1 MLIDKILLDRIHRVK
16 FDSLS
21 LDEKITISF
30 NYILPEMFKKVD
42 LEDIIIFSREII
54 SQIIIQYT
62 NEAGVRKLKE
72 ILFEIISEI
81 NLEILSDKDFEMKI
95 PYEITMKEIEE
106 KYLKN
111 RNPIRYIKTN
121 RNPKIGIMNGLWANS
136 LGLGGI
142 ITIETKWIPSNNFLD
157 LKLTGMQ
164 GDVMKESMNV
174 AKSLAWELTSNDNKQ
189 KIIKK
194 WKKIKFWEVYI
205 YIVLKERP
213 QKMDHLPELP

>member
-1 MLIDKILLDRIHRVK
+1 MEGSSYRRIFRDIVRGYSSTTYFDKTVYIKH
-16 FDSLS
+16 LS
-21 LDEKITISF
+21 PHDQVE
-30 NYILPEMFKKVD
+30 
-42 LEDIIIFSREII
+42 LE
-54 SQIIIQYT
+54 
-62 NEAGVRKLKE
+62 
-72 ILFEIISEI
+72 
-81 NLEILSDKDFEMKI
+81 
-95 PYEITMKEIEE
+95 EIEE

-174 AKSLAWELTSNDNKQ
+174 AKTLAWKLTKSPQQ
-189 KIIKK
+189 KKLCKEFNSLKNISILVSRIPRTRTDQTMSLLEAKSENPEDVMLPIIR
-194 WKKIKFWEVYI
+194 EMPHSV
-205 YIVLKERP
+205 
-213 QKMDHLPELP
+213 